1 MAFTKVTG
9 TLVDIGDLDL
19 TNVGQIQ
26 LDSIAGDADANTS
39 ITFSGSDVITI
50 ATGGSGRLTIGDGA
64 LSPVTDNQIDLGTS
78 SLEFKDAFFDGT
90 VTSDAFAG
98 PLTGDVTGNVSG
110 TAATVT
116 TAAQTNITSLGTLTG
131 LTVNGATVF
140 NENSADVDFRVE
152 SNGEANMLF
161 VNGGDNTV
169 LIGSNTSVANTAG
182 TGALQVLGT
191 GGGDTT
197 LTIGRFSANASPP
210 TLAFT
215 KSRNA
220 TIGSNTIIQDGDNL
234 GQIVFSASDGSDML
248 SNAAKI
254 EVEVDGT
261 PGADDLPGRIGF
273 YTTGDGGTGST
284 ERMRIDS
291 AGNIGFGITGPTFA
305 AGNGMH
311 FADTFKAGFGT
322 GNGTRPDFQISGDNN
337 GLAIACGTGADT
349 ADLLITTAGYVG
361 IGCTPGQLF
370 TVEGSTPQMEF
381 RNTADSFH
389 YLSFVNSANTSSYND
404 IAAVGA
410 EIDSGNAKGR
420 LSFKTRTSDGSG
432 AQVERMR
439 IHHAGGINIGTN
451 MTQNYDAGKLAII
464 NTTTTN
470 TQYIMN
476 TGLADP
482 QSVFGV
488 ERSGSSAY
496 KFFNLYSGRRADNG
510 GGDLEFQLRGDGEA
524 YADGSWTG
532 GGADYAEYFEWSDG
546 NASSQDRIGLS
557 VVLDGN
563 KIREATGSDS
573 ADNIIGVISGN
584 PAVVGDA
591 AYTRWAD
598 KYEKD
603 EYGRYIMETYT
614 AADGR
619 TKDDKDNT
627 LMRRKLNASYNES
640 LTYVER
646 ENRKEWDTV
655 GLMGKLR
662 IKKGQQTGTNWI
674 KMRDISA
681 SVEEWLVR

>member
-1 MAFTKVTG
+1 MADTTTTNLSLTKPEVGASTDTWG
-9 TLVDIGDLDL
+9 TKLNADLDTIDAL
-19 TNVGQIQ
+19 FSSSGTAVSMGAVTFGGDVAIQ
-26 LDSIAGDADANTS
+26 GT
-39 ITFSGSDVITI
+39 TPT
-50 ATGGSGRLTIGDGA
+50 LTIGDAGAEDTKIVFDGNAQDFYIGLDDSADDLIIGSGSAVGTTPAITIDENQNVTVSSNLSAAKLTSNNGVLELDDNGSHNGIINVPASMTINIDSDDGATTETFSIAKDKTAINDTDVLFRVQEDGNVGIGITTPNESGFGATSNVLSIAGTAQDAFGVLELISTDVTSSNRIGEIRFGNLDGGSSFASNAGMRAIRDGADNSSA
-64 LSPVTDNQIDLGTS
+64 LSLWN
-78 SLEFKDAFFDGT
+78 
-90 VTSDAFAG
+90 
-98 PLTGDVTGNVSG
+98 
-110 TAATVT
+110 
-116 TAAQTNITSLGTLTG
+116 TN
-131 LTVNGATVF
+131 
-140 NENSADVDFRVE
+140 
-152 SNGEANMLF
+152 
-161 VNGGDNTV
+161 
-169 LIGSNTSVANTAG
+169 AG
-182 TGALQVLGT
+182 TFGEVM
-191 GGGDTT
+191 
-197 LTIGRFSANASPP
+197 RFSASGKVGIGTTSPQQKLHIFQ
-210 TLAFT
+210 TEGGVGA
-215 KSRNA
+215 KHA
-220 TIGSNTIIQDGDNL
+220 TIRL
-234 GQIVFSASDGSDML
+234 G
-248 SNAAKI
+248 
-254 EVEVDGT
+254 
-261 PGADDLPGRIGF
+261 
-273 YTTGDGGTGST
+273 
-284 ERMRIDS
+284 
-291 AGNIGFGITGPTFA
+291 
-305 AGNGMH
+305 
-311 FADTFKAGFGT
+311 GFGT
-322 GNGTRPDFQISGDNN
+322 
-337 GLAIACGTGADT
+337 
-349 ADLLITTAGYVG
+349 
-361 IGCTPGQLF
+361 
-370 TVEGSTPQMEF
+370 
-381 RNTADSFH
+381 
-389 YLSFVNSANTSSYND
+389 
-404 IAAVGA
+404 VGA
-410 EIDSGNAKGR
+410 EIAAYRYDGNSNNQGLIFSTNDATNGVV
-420 LSFKTRTSDGSG
+420 D
-432 AQVERMR
+432 RMR
-439 IHHAGGINIGTN
+439 IASTGHVGLGTST
-451 MTQNYDAGKLAII
+451 TQNYDAGKLSIV

-603 EYGRYIMETYT
+603 DYGRYIMETYT

-627 LMRRKLNASYNES
+627 LMRRKLNASYNDS

-662 IKKGQQTGTNWI
+662 MKKGQQTGTNWI
-674 KMRDISA
+674 KMRDVSG